1 MAKHY
6 QVVTLRLPR
15 GEVGA
20 SKILSDFTHIVE
32 LLLQDG
38 WELNGNVSIAAT
50 DNYTVLAQSVTKDG
64 EVFYPLSLPAT
75 SE

>member
-6 QVVTLRLPR
+6 QVVTTRFPLT
-15 GEVGA
+15 EIGA
-20 SKILSDFTHIVE
+20 SVTLSNFTDIVE

-38 WELNGNVSIAAT
+38 WELNGSVSIAAT
-50 DNYTVLAQSVTKDG
+50 DSYTVLAQSVTKDG
-64 EVFYPLSLPAT
+64 EVTYPLRLPAT